1 MFKELRTKIRIFKK
15 VLELKKEFKRRKRKQ
30 KTFDEVKHFLETAKL
45 LYPKLGGLLEDIIGV
60 AKRGD
65 SNKKSLRLLG
75 KGVLR
80 GLYAP
85 FFQPLLL
92 Y

>member
-15 VLELKKEFKRRKRKQ
+15 VLELKKEFKRIKKENT

-60 AKRGD
+60 AKND
-65 SNKKSLRLLG
+65 NNKK
-75 KGVLR
+75 V
-80 GLYAP
+80 
-85 FFQPLLL
+85 
-92 Y
+92 

>member
-15 VLELKKEFKRRKRKQ
+15 VLELKKEFKRIKKENK

-60 AKRGD
+60 AKGD
-65 SNKKSLRLLG
+65 SDKK
-75 KGVLR
+75 V
-80 GLYAP
+80 
-85 FFQPLLL
+85 
-92 Y
+92 